1 MVSEGNRGLDG
12 GNDPSVLS
20 AAAGHPELRYHLIRE
35 IFMPVSETKS
45 EERKTEGKKTRKKA
59 CRQIQK
65 VTVVENGMEDGTP
78 THHLITEFQLDDRY
92 YTAHKEELEV
102 RLQELN
108 DLFARA
114 GINLTADNSTTLKVD
129 IHVEKYRAVTRRKA
143 GRKKKKSN
151 KLLEEILEYRKT
163 HTVMETADWL
173 GLTRQTYYKKLKA
186 HQNAGD
192 DGKVEF

>member
-1 MVSEGNRGLDG
+1 MRQTHD
-12 GNDPSVLS
+12 NDNILLHEMDFLGCIS
-20 AAAGHPELRYHLIRE
+20 LRR
-35 IFMPVSETKS
+35 IFMAEAKTQPGTRTP
-45 EERKTEGKKTRKKA
+45 EEKKKTRKKGYK
-59 CRQIQK
+59 QIKK

-92 YTAHKEELEV
+92 YTAHKEELEA
-102 RLQELN
+102 RLQELK
-108 DLFARA
+108 DLLARA
-114 GINLTADNSTTLKVD
+114 GIKLTADNNTILKVD
-129 IHVEKYRAVTRRKA
+129 IHDEKYRSVTRRKA

-151 KLLEEILEYRKT
+151 KLLEEILEYRNP

-186 HQNAGD
+186 HKDAGD